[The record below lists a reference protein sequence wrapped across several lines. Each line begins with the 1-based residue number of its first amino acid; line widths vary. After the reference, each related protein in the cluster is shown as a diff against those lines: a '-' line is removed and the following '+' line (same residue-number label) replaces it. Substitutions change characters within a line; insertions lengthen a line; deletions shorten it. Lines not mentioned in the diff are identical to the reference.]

1 MSADAI
7 TGPAHWLVDGANWS
21 GENGITHRL
30 VEHVGISALSVGI
43 CCLVALPVALWLGH
57 TGRGGALA
65 INVSNVGRAVPT
77 FALLT
82 LLYLVSDGIDIGGW
96 TPSVTFLTVVALV
109 LFGIPPLLT
118 NTYVGM
124 REVDRGILE
133 AARGMGMSGRQ
144 ALLRVELPLAT
155 PLLLAGLRLCAVQ
168 VVATATIAALIAG
181 PGLGDIVTQGF
192 GLQDY
197 DEVVGGA
204 VCVAVLA
211 LVVDLGL
218 AGVARVGRRNRPA
231 GG

>member
-1 MSADAI
+1 MSANAI

-211 LVVDLGL
+211 LVVDLGF

>member
-1 MSADAI
+1 VSGGAV
-7 TGPAHWLVDGANWS
+7 TGPVHWLTDGAHWA
-21 GENGITHRL
+21 GENGITNRL
-30 VEHVGISALSVGI
+30 VQHVGISALSVGI
-43 CCLVALPVALWLGH
+43 CSLVAIPVALWLGH

-65 INVSNVGRAVPT
+65 INLSNIGRAVPT

-82 LLYLVSDGIDIGGW
+82 LLYLVSDGVHVGGW

-118 NTYVGM
+118 TTYVGM
-124 REVDRGILE
+124 REVDRAVLD

-144 ALLRVELPLAT
+144 QLLRVELPLAT

-211 LVVDLGL
+211 LAVDLGF
-218 AGVARVGRRNRPA
+218 AGVARAARRHR
-231 GG
+231 